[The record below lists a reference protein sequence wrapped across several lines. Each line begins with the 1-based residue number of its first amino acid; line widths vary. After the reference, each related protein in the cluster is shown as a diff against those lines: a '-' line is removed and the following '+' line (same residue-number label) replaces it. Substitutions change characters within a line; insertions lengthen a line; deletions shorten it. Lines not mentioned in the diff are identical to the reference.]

1 MKNSVGNMKVMPK
14 QDLIIGKIKKCCNDA
29 IDCYDDCM
37 FFSEEYDECIFRVLG
52 LDSPDRWEREEDD
65 ESIIFN
71 KS

>member
-1 MKNSVGNMKVMPK
+1 MKNSVGNVKVMTK

-52 LDSPDRWEREEDD
+52 LDSPDRWERESNALD
-65 ESIIFN
+65 
-71 KS
+71 K

>member
-1 MKNSVGNMKVMPK
+1 MTK
-14 QDLIIGKIKKCCNDA
+14 QELIIGKIKKCCDDA

-37 FFSEEYDECIFRVLG
+37 FFSEEYDECIFRVLE

>member
-1 MKNSVGNMKVMPK
+1 MTK
-14 QDLIIGKIKKCCNDA
+14 QELIIGKIKKCCDDA

-52 LDSPDRWEREEDD
+52 LDSPDRWEHEEDD